1 MKKVL
6 IGFQGY
12 VNDIRDPGEEHE
24 VYEGPDATF
33 LWVDGPDDIEIYWTL
48 EYSPSKKCMIW
59 CKRPQPYTN
68 LSVAR
73 KVAYGDFGEQLGM
86 IFDDI
91 KEHGALNPDGLW
103 YQHIQYIKDVI
114 AKPPETPQ
122 PKHLE
127 ELLQEWAVR
136 EPDVNQ
142 EAKLSTSELQCW
154 VRYPGWKGY
163 VKEAGMPEKG
173 TLDP

>member
-12 VNDIRDPGEEHE
+12 INEIKDPGEEHQ
-24 VYEGPDATF
+24 VYEGSDATF
-33 LWVDGPDDIEIYWTL
+33 LWVDAPDDVEQTWTL
-48 EYSPSKKCMIW
+48 EYSPSKGCMIW

-68 LSVAR
+68 LNVAR
-73 KVAYGDFGEQLGM
+73 RVAYGELNEQLGM

-91 KEHGALNPDGLW
+91 KEHGALTPDGLW
-103 YQHIQYIKDVI
+103 YQHVQYIKDVI
-114 AKPPETPQ
+114 PRPTPEEPA
-122 PKHLE
+122 KHLE

-136 EPDVNQ
+136 EPDV
-142 EAKLSTSELQCW
+142 EKEPKLSDIELQCW

-163 VKEAGMPEKG
+163 TPEDGMPPAG